1 MKFQPERVAPH
12 LNLISFYG
20 DGGLRLGERE
30 WRRSLLLPWQGEL
43 LDWAPLSFEALQP
56 AHFEQIAAL
65 KPELVL
71 FGSGSRM
78 RFPTPAL
85 IRSLIDQRIGVE
97 TMDTRTACRT
107 FNVLVTEG
115 RPVVAALLIEAA

>member
-12 LNLISFYG
+12 LNLISYYG
-20 DGGLRLGERE
+20 PDGLRIGERE
-30 WRRSLLLPWQGEL
+30 WRRSVLLPWQGAVI
-43 LDWAPLSFEALQP
+43 DWAPVSFEALEA
-56 AHFEQIAAL
+56 AHFEQIMAL

-78 RFPTPAL
+78 RFARPL
-85 IRSLIDQRIGVE
+85 LMRSLIERGIGIE
-97 TMDTRTACRT
+97 TMDSRTACRT

-115 RPVVAALLIEAA
+115 RPVVAALVMESA

>member
-20 DGGLRLGERE
+20 DGGLRVGERE

-43 LDWAPLSFEALQP
+43 IDWAPLSFESLQP
-56 AHFEQIAAL
+56 VHFEQIAAL

-78 RFPTPAL
+78 RFPAPAL
-85 IRSLIDQRIGVE
+85 IRHLIDRRIGVE

-115 RPVVAALLIEAA
+115 RPVLAALLIEPA

>member
-20 DGGLRLGERE
+20 ADGLRIGERE
-30 WRRSLLLPWQGEL
+30 WRRSVLLPWQGAVI
-43 LDWAPLSFEALQP
+43 DWPPASFEALEP
-56 AHFEQIAAL
+56 AHFEQIVAL

-78 RFPTPAL
+78 RFARPQL
-85 IRSLIDQRIGVE
+85 LRSLIERGIGVE
-97 TMDTRTACRT
+97 TMDSRTACRT

-115 RPVVAALLIEAA
+115 RPVVAALVMDSG